1 MLRPSQIES
10 WALKIVDRVQNGTPI
25 EDSRVELKATWISPE
40 KAARRIAGHANAA
53 RGAAILWLIGVDEKY
68 GVVGVDHSRFL
79 SWHLQVAACFDGIA
93 PQVTDLII
101 PVNGSS
107 LVALVFE
114 TDRAPFVVQN
124 PVFGSQGGGPV
135 QWEIPWREGTAIR
148 SSGRRD
154 LLKLLSPHQPLPVF
168 EILSGILNVLYDEA
182 NGQEIIWQLSL
193 SLYNLTLSD
202 DRIVIPFHKC
212 RAFFGVEGQSERQVF
227 DSFLIRPPYRVGGFS
242 SSLQAML
249 SLTIQGT
256 PDEVFITGPGKLLL
270 EAETR
275 THLLEGIAHFS
286 VNVVIELMPIAA
298 DIPLKIH
305 LRLNPVTPENGAM
318 YAWRLPPEPGE

>member
-1 MLRPSQIES
+1 
-10 WALKIVDRVQNGTPI
+10 LKIVDRVQSGIPI
-25 EDSRVELKATWISPE
+25 EDSRVELKATWISPQ

-53 RGAAILWLIGVDEKY
+53 RGAPILWLIGLDEKY

-79 SWHLQVAACFDGIA
+79 SWHHKVAACFDGIA

-101 PVNGSS
+101 PINGSS
-107 LVALVFE
+107 IVALVFD

-124 PVFGSQGGGPV
+124 PVFGTQGGGPV

-154 LLKLLSPHQPLPVF
+154 LLKLLSPHQSVPVF
-168 EILSGILNVLYDEA
+168 EVLSGVLNARLDEA
-182 NGQEIIWQLSL
+182 NPQRLLWQLSL

-212 RAFFGVEGQSERQVF
+212 RASFEIAGQSEWRVF
-227 DSFLIRPPYRVGGFS
+227 ETFLIRPPYRVGGFS

-256 PDEVFITGPGKLLL
+256 PDEVFITGPGKLLM
-270 EAETR
+270 EAETH
-275 THLLEGIAHFS
+275 TLELAGLTDSAIHLAIVL
-286 VNVVIELMPIAA
+286 LPIAA
-298 DIPLKIH
+298 DIPLQ
-305 LRLNPVTPENGAM
+305 LQLNFRPVTPENGAM
-318 YAWRLPPEPGE
+318 YTWRLNPETGD